1 MKKYSAIAGLLK
13 NKYILSVVV
22 FVLWVS
28 FFDRNDIFT
37 QGDRKKELEKLET
50 SKAYYQAEIE
60 TTKKDLNDL
69 EYNQAFFEKYARENF
84 YLKRPNEEVFIVEDS
99 SEAKKA
105 CPMQ

>member
-1 MKKYSAIAGLLK
+1 MKKYSVIAGLLK

-22 FVLWVS
+22 FVLWVC
-28 FFDRNDIFT
+28 FFDRNDVFT
-37 QGDRKKELEKLET
+37 QWDRKKELEKLET

-99 SEAKKA
+99 AEVKNSTSI
-105 CPMQ
+105 Q